1 MLGELS
7 TFVGTLVGT
16 LTLVLTGVFGGET
29 HELVLELLTAG
40 ESAEISVMQ
49 AESDTEPTVVAEK
62 TVRQPATPP
71 PTVSSTPTPEPEA
84 AAAATAEL
92 EDDCVSGEDL
102 DVSASGQNVSV
113 RVDGEKAEVC
123 SSGEEGDSDIETN
136 VESDSA
142 EVHVK
147 QKVESSG
154 NANVK
159 STTTLNVSTQ

>member
-40 ESAEISVMQ
+40 ESAE
-49 AESDTEPTVVAEK
+49 